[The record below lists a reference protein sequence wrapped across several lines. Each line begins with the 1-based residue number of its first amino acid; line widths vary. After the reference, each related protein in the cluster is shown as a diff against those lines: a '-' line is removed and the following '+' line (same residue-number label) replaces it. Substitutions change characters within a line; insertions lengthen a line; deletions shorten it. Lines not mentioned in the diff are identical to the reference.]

1 MKHGTFRKTVAV
13 LAALALLPCLLI
25 FPSSAEVTQHNMA
38 EIVGIDYDRI
48 TQKAGG
54 GQKSYPV
61 ECKLGD
67 VSFTGEL
74 YGDFGLSYDELNA
87 IIRRTLQ
94 EKNLTTERVA
104 LVAKIAE
111 RVQTDAKL
119 YWGEQ
124 VMEGLL
130 SYLNIPGLP
139 VSVADYYAYIVHGE
153 TDPAALSATI
163 NAAKAGTARTLAAAA
178 KTTGRVGKVAKGVL
192 NAVDQVPMLG
202 EITNTALVAQSWTD
216 GNKRFENYLKL
227 LEQNLETIND
237 FYAACSRKAVDL
249 AEQKGEQNV
258 WKIRFDKAR
267 NYRTYPCT
275 FWGIQNNMMSCT
287 LSGELTNSG
296 TQPDGAYAGTLTLTF
311 EAVDLSPT
319 EKNLERTPGLTT
331 FYNVLHSMGA
341 YRKVSDT
348 GGATV
353 LRRTV
358 QGELTLYVT
367 ETRGTVRPETAG
379 SLTSAADRT
388 TFSFSRKI
396 QWRDDSMASY
406 GAVGI
411 TDATFTS
418 EDVRE
423 VAMSSSSRVEQKGK
437 VATQKDSNEVFAQP
451 PGTVFAP
458 LDSAPVITIRFSN

>member
-1 MKHGTFRKTVAV
+1 MKHGTFRKTVAA

-87 IIRRTLQ
+87 IIRQTLQ

-163 NAAKAGTARTLAAAA
+163 NAAKEGTARTLAAAA
-178 KTTGRVGKVAKGVL
+178 KTTGRQHLAD
-192 NAVDQVPMLG
+192 VDSV
-202 EITNTALVAQSWTD
+202 
-216 GNKRFENYLKL
+216 
-227 LEQNLETIND
+227 
-237 FYAACSRKAVDL
+237 
-249 AEQKGEQNV
+249 
-258 WKIRFDKAR
+258 
-267 NYRTYPCT
+267 
-275 FWGIQNNMMSCT
+275 
-287 LSGELTNSG
+287 
-296 TQPDGAYAGTLTLTF
+296 
-311 EAVDLSPT
+311 
-319 EKNLERTPGLTT
+319 
-331 FYNVLHSMGA
+331 
-341 YRKVSDT
+341 
-348 GGATV
+348 
-353 LRRTV
+353 
-358 QGELTLYVT
+358 
-367 ETRGTVRPETAG
+367 
-379 SLTSAADRT
+379 
-388 TFSFSRKI
+388 
-396 QWRDDSMASY
+396 
-406 GAVGI
+406 
-411 TDATFTS
+411 
-418 EDVRE
+418 
-423 VAMSSSSRVEQKGK
+423 
-437 VATQKDSNEVFAQP
+437 
-451 PGTVFAP
+451 
-458 LDSAPVITIRFSN
+458 